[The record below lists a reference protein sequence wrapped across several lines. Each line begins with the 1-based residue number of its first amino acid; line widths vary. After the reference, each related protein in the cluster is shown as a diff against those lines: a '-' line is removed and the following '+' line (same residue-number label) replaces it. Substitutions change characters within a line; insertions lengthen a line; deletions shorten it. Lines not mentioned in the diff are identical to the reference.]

1 MSQGQ
6 IAMVVGVGGGLGAAL
21 GRRFAAAG
29 MTEETAA
36 GALLDPNAIAE
47 TYYQLH
53 RQDRTAWTQELDLR
67 PAVEK
72 F

>member
-1 MSQGQ
+1 MIDGQ
-6 IAMVVGVGGGLGAAL
+6 IDGPAHADRAADI
-21 GRRFAAAG
+21 
-29 MTEETAA
+29 AA

-47 TYYQLH
+47 TYYQIHL
-53 RQDRTAWTQELDLR
+53 QDRTAWTQELDLR